1 VRLCRAAD
9 LDDFL
14 DMSIENFTGD
24 IISLL
29 YAQIIDIYQG
39 CALTVI
45 VICYIY
51 LSTTKRERNMKGQI
65 LLTILY
71 IIIVKCNIIVSE
83 IRG

>member
-14 DMSIENFTGD
+14 DMSIENFAGD
-24 IISLL
+24 ISLI

-39 CALTVI
+39 SALTVI

-65 LLTILY
+65 HLTILY
-71 IIIVKCNIIVSE
+71 HH
-83 IRG
+83 R